1 MGKFLLLIGLLISTF
16 GFACKCDYRS
26 FGENFANNDFVAE
39 IEILKVY
46 NFGSNTDE
54 DDRFYKA
61 DIKILKLYKGETISS
76 ILIRGKIEKIYRSAC
91 EIAVSKGEKFLVYLN
106 PNENFGMSSC
116 TPKINLDNENITKE
130 RNAIEFLINHK
141 ITNTNCYYFSDDYFK
156 KFKNLSPKNDFA
168 VYKLKVNSKSKVE
181 SISVIQDFETSQDA
195 EIKKVV
201 KNKFTILKD
210 FMTEVKN
217 EEVVLVL
224 FFDKENENVI
234 SNFSYLP
241 NYH

>member
-1 MGKFLLLIGLLISTF
+1 MGRFLILIGILVSTSI
-16 GFACKCDYRS
+16 FACKCNYRS

-39 IEILKVY
+39 IEIVKVY
-46 NFGSNTDE
+46 NVDFKTDE

-61 DIKILKLYKGETISS
+61 DIKILKLYKGQPIQSV
-76 ILIRGKIEKIYRSAC
+76 LVRGKVGEIYGAAC
-91 EIAVSKGEKFLVYLN
+91 EIGLKQGEKFLVYLN

-116 TPKINLDNENITKE
+116 TPKINLENENINKE

-141 ITNTNCYYFSDDYFK
+141 ITNTNSFYFSGDYFK

-168 VYKLKVNSKSKVE
+168 VYKLKVDSKSKVE
-181 SISVIQDFETSQDA
+181 SISVIQDFETSQDDA
-195 EIKKVV
+195 IKKVV

-210 FMTEVKN
+210 FMKEVKN

-224 FFDKENENVI
+224 FFNKKNENVI
-234 SNFSYLP
+234 SNFNFLP
-241 NYH
+241 YY